1 MSGSVSQHLFW
12 ISVKNTY
19 SLLPLCTALKKFP
32 YLLGTLMPC
41 LILGVGTYLLSLLI
55 PNFSLAL
62 FGAMN
67 IAAAIGDLAISFL
80 LIPQKD
86 VLVVD
91 HPTEPGLIAFFKV

>member
-1 MSGSVSQHLFW
+1 
-12 ISVKNTY
+12 
-19 SLLPLCTALKKFP
+19 
-32 YLLGTLMPC
+32 MPC
-41 LILGVGTYLLSLLI
+41 LILGIGTYLLSLLI

-91 HPTEPGLIAFFKV
+91 HPTEPGLIAFFKT